1 MYTKTSPASAL
12 GPVAWCSD
20 GKRWED
26 MTGLFIKNLEKW
38 RKMTENDGGVVF
50 LWHATFFGWLQVSRP
65 WTWIKLKFW
74 DAIGFW
80 WLKHD
85 CKGFYRV
92 IGGPPMALWC
102 QLAAVDSPSH
112 ITIQRPQRT
121 HVWCSPAEKEFLLY
135 RKCHLDIKPLFLGW
149 HSCFFS

>member
-1 MYTKTSPASAL
+1 MPRIWRICLVAVAMYTKTSPASAL

-50 LWHATFFGWLQVSRP
+50 FDTQLFLVTPGFKALNMDKAKILRCHW
-65 WTWIKLKFW
+65 
-74 DAIGFW
+74 FW

-102 QLAAVDSPSH
+102 ELAAVDSPSH

-121 HVWCSPAEKEFLLY
+121 HVWCSQ
-135 RKCHLDIKPLFLGW
+135 RKRSF
-149 HSCFFS
+149 CFIAVSPRY

>member
-1 MYTKTSPASAL
+1 MPRIWRICLVAVAMYTKTSPASVL
-12 GPVAWCSD
+12 GPAAWISE

-38 RKMTENDGGVVF
+38 RKMTENDWRGF
-50 LWHATFFGWLQVSRP
+50 LLAQLFLVTPGLKA

-74 DAIGFW
+74 CHWFW
-80 WLKHD
+80 WLEDD

-92 IGGPPMALWC
+92 IGGPPMALRC

-112 ITIQRPQRT
+112 ITIQRPKGHMCDVPSGKRSF
-121 HVWCSPAEKEFLLY
+121 W
-135 RKCHLDIKPLFLGW
+135 
-149 HSCFFS
+149 FSESVT